1 MNKSFITLRPD
12 ALVCLISRYT
22 VDNKSMN
29 SFNIVSILF
38 IYLFVYLFIL
48 SEDSKSLLQTL
59 STDN

>member
-1 MNKSFITLRPD
+1 MSKSFITLRPD

-38 IYLFVYLFIL
+38 IYLFIL